1 MIRKKPDDR
10 QGRIP
15 MLENLKKMPVLL
27 LLLIIPRS
35 ISLAAQEP
43 SPYFTAQDY
52 FHLVWISDPQISP
65 DGARIIYV
73 RNFADI
79 KSDKFYSNLWIINFD
94 GSGNRPLT
102 TGLSSD
108 KSPRWSPD
116 GSQILYISDKGGA
129 AQLYKRGIDADRTVP
144 LTDMP
149 VPPMNPAWSPDG
161 KQVVFSTVDLS
172 APPTIAVLPPPP
184 SEATWAPP
192 PVVIDRALYRLDGIG
207 YVPGYLHLYI
217 IPSEG
222 GTPRKITEG
231 KFNHSG
237 GEWTPDGKHL
247 IFSADRRDNWEITTS
262 DAEVFEMDISDGK
275 IRALTDRRGDD
286 SSPTA
291 SPDGKYIAY
300 TGYNEKFQADNV
312 AELYVMNSDGTAP
325 RSLTRNLDRSVNL
338 IKWAS
343 DSQGLYFLYDDKGHT
358 WLASVSLDGRVKKL
372 AGNIGDGRTPYGII
386 LGASYTMAPN
396 GHFAFTYSRP
406 DHPSD
411 LAVGTV
417 QTSEVKIITSVNE
430 DIPASKKLGAVE
442 EIWYPCSKDGRQIQG
457 WIVKPPDF
465 SSSRK
470 YPLILEIHGGPWNNY
485 GDRFSL
491 EHQLLASA
499 GYVVF
504 YPNYRGSTSYGEEFS
519 NLTSHTFPSDDYY
532 DLIAGVDEVIKKGY
546 IDEDNIFIT
555 GGSAGGTLTCWCIGK
570 TDRFRAAAALYP
582 VVNWYSLVLTSDI
595 GNAGIKNNFPGFPW
609 DHSEYYMKY
618 SPLSLVGNVK
628 TPTIL
633 ITGEQDFRTPISES
647 EQYYMGLKLNGVESV
662 LVRFPEESHGIYS
675 RPSHHLS
682 KIQHVIGWFDK
693 HRISKTRTSGRR

>member
-1 MIRKKPDDR
+1 
-10 QGRIP
+10 
-15 MLENLKKMPVLL
+15 MLEDFKKMSVLFL
-27 LLLIIPRS
+27 IFIIPRS
-35 ISLAAQEP
+35 ISLAAQDQ
-43 SPYFTAQDY
+43 STYFTAQDY
-52 FHLVWISDPQISP
+52 YNFEWISDPQISP
-65 DGARIIYV
+65 DGKRIIYV

-79 KSDKFYSNLWIINFD
+79 KSDKFYSNLWIIDFD

-102 TGLSSD
+102 AGLSAD

-116 GSQILYISDKGGA
+116 GSQMIYISDKGGA
-129 AQLYKRGIDADRTVP
+129 AQLYKRGIDTDQVIQ
-144 LTDMP
+144 LTDLP
-149 VPPMNPAWSPDG
+149 VPPMNASWSPDG
-161 KQVVFSTVDLS
+161 KQVTFATVDLS
-172 APPTIAVLPPPP
+172 MPPAIATLPPPP
-184 SEATWAPP
+184 PDANWAPP
-192 PVVIDRALYRLDGIG
+192 PIIIDRALYRFDGVG

-217 IPSEG
+217 ISSAG

-231 KFNHSG
+231 KFNHPG
-237 GEWTPDGKHL
+237 GEWTPDGKHIIL
-247 IFSADRRDNWEITTS
+247 SADRRDNWEITTS
-262 DAEVFEMDISDGK
+262 DTEVFELEISDGK
-275 IRALTDRRGDD
+275 IRALTNRRGED

-291 SPDGKYIAY
+291 SPNGKYIAS
-300 TGYNEKFQADNV
+300 TGFDEKYQADHV
-312 AELYVMNSDGTAP
+312 AELYVMNRDGSAA
-325 RSLTRNLDRSVNL
+325 RSLTGNLDRSVNL
-338 IKWAS
+338 IKWTS
-343 DSQGLYFLYDDKGHT
+343 DSQELYFLYDDKGHT
-358 WLASVSLDGRVKKL
+358 SLASVSLAGQVKKL
-372 AGNIGDGRTPYGII
+372 AGNIGDGRTAYGII

-411 LAVGTV
+411 LAVGTP
-417 QTSEVKIITSVNE
+417 QTPEVKLITSINE
-430 DIPASKKLGAVE
+430 DILASKKLGAVE
-442 EIWYPCSKDGRQIQG
+442 EIWYSCSKDGRQIQG

-485 GDRFSL
+485 GDRFSI

-532 DLIAGVDEVIKKGY
+532 DLISGVDEVIKKGS

-570 TDRFRAAAALYP
+570 TDRFRGAAALYP
-582 VVNWYSLVLTSDI
+582 VVNWYSLTLTSDI

-609 DHSEYYMKY
+609 DHSEHYMKY
-618 SPLSLVGNVK
+618 SPISLVGNVK

-633 ITGEQDFRTPISES
+633 ITGEQDFRTPMSES
-647 EQYYMGLKLNGVESV
+647 EQYYMGLKLKGVESV
-662 LVRFPEESHGIYS
+662 LVRFPEESHGIFS

-693 HRISKTRTSGRR
+693 HRISKAKTGGGG